1 MAELWDVYDGSR
13 RRIGKLHERGV
24 PMAEGEYHLVV
35 QIWIINDAGQFLISR
50 RHPDKSYPLCWEA
63 TGGAVTAGESSYIG
77 ALREVEEELGLKLD
91 PKCGKCVIREK
102 HRNVFADIWLYHSN
116 AAITDLTFQPT
127 EVVDAK
133 WASPEEIEQMCK
145 AGSFVD
151 LSNYRGRIY
160 RMGEA
165 LLRDLKQKS

>member
-1 MAELWDVYDGSR
+1 VAELWDVYDGSR
-13 RRIGKLHERGV
+13 RKTGKLHERGV

-35 QIWIINDAGQFLISR
+35 QIWIINDKGEFLISR

-63 TGGAVTAGESSYIG
+63 TGGAVTAGETSFIG

-91 PKCGKCVIREK
+91 PTMGKCVIREK
-102 HRNVFADIWLYHSN
+102 HRNVFADIWLYRSN
-116 AAITDLTFQPT
+116 ADLSELHFQET

-133 WASPEEIEQMCK
+133 WASPKEIERMCK
-145 AGSFVD
+145 DGSFVD

-165 LLRDLKQKS
+165 LLKKEQK